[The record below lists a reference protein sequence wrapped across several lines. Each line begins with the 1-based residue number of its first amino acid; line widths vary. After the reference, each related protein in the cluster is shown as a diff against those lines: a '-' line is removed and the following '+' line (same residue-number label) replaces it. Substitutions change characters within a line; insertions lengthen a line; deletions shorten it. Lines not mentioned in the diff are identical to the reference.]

1 MEYWLDNALETPSES
16 LLQEWSKL
24 LQMGHTFL
32 YPSDTI
38 YGVGCDAS
46 QVDAVEKVRL
56 AKERLAEKN
65 FLVLAPHIQAI
76 QQEFELHA
84 SEFKMIAHCWPGPF
98 TLLLRPRESSKL
110 LHLRGENGRIG
121 VRIGR
126 SAFLEGLFRFFP
138 GFLLSSSANLSGQTY
153 LHETR
158 SVAQDF
164 WNRVDQM
171 ILLRQYPLS
180 APSGLWMFEN
190 QVWTELRAGPI
201 KLPEQ
206 GL

>member
-1 MEYWLDNALETPSES
+1 MEYWLENAIEKPAES
-16 LLQEWSKL
+16 LLQEWSKF
-24 LQMGHTFL
+24 LQEGQTFL

-46 QVDAVEKVRL
+46 QPVAVEKVRI

-65 FLVLAPHIQAI
+65 FLVLAPNTKSVHD
-76 QQEFELHA
+76 EFELNEA
-84 SEFKMIAHCWPGPF
+84 EKKMISHCWPGPF

-110 LHLRGENGRIG
+110 LHLRGENERIG
-121 VRIGR
+121 VRIGK
-126 SAFLEGLFRFFP
+126 SAFLESLFQHFS
-138 GFLLSSSANLSGQTY
+138 GFLLSSSANLSGQPY

-164 WNRVDQM
+164 WERVDHM
-171 ILLRQYPLS
+171 ILLRQYPLT
-180 APSGLWMFEN
+180 APSGLWVHEN
-190 QVWTELRAGPI
+190 QLWKELRAGPQ